1 MANDLFGVVALLV
14 VLGIGGVA
22 LGPAAVSG
30 GELVQVDGEPVSVS
44 YGSPT
49 PVDESGQRFA
59 DRVTVRNATGDE
71 LDRRTDFRWNST
83 TGEITFLNTN
93 STTAGNTATVD
104 YQYRQQTALVAGIAE
119 IINTLG
125 VVIAWGLLILASG
138 YVIREVV

>member
-14 VLGIGGVA
+14 ILGIGGVA

-30 GELVQVDGEPVSVS
+30 GELVEVAGEPVTVDYSGTVA
-44 YGSPT
+44 
-49 PVDESGQRFA
+49 VDESGQRYA
-59 DRVTVRNATGDE
+59 DRVTVRNASGAE
-71 LDRRTDFRWNST
+71 LDRRTDFTWNAT
-83 TGEITFLNTN
+83 AGNLTFSNT
-93 STTAGNTATVD
+93 SATTAGNTATVD
-104 YQYRQQTALVAGIAE
+104 YQYRQQTPLVTGIAE

>member
-1 MANDLFGVVALLV
+1 MANDLFGFVALLV

-83 TGEITFLNTN
+83 SGEITFLNSS
-93 STTAGNTATVD
+93 STAAGDTATVD
-104 YQYRQQTALVAGIAE
+104 YQYRQQTALVTGIAE